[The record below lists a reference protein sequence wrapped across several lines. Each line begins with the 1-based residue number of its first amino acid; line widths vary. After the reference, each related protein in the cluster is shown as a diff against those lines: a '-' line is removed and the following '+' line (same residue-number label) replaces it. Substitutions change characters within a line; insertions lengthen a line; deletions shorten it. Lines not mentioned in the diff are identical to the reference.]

1 VKIRGA
7 PAEVGVVRR
16 FESWPRCTC
25 LRCIALDLRYP
36 NDGYQLAF
44 WRYEPVT
51 KGPNRKGDVYVLQP
65 EPKKRR

>member
-1 VKIRGA
+1 MKAGVAIV
-7 PAEVGVVRR
+7 EVIN
-16 FESWPRCTC
+16 SWPRCTC

-51 KGPNRKGDVYVLQP
+51 KGPDRKGDVYVLQP
-65 EPKKRR
+65 APKRHR